1 MSPPNALAA
10 ETSPYLR
17 QHMHNP
23 VRWLPY
29 GPEAW
34 AKAQAERK
42 LVLVS
47 VGYSACHWCHVMEH
61 ETFSN
66 AEAAD
71 FMNAHFVCIK
81 VDREERPDV
90 DQVYME
96 AVQLMTRQ
104 GGWPLNCIALPD
116 GRPIWGSVYLPKNQW
131 LSSLQAIVDVESEDP
146 VRVRSYA
153 KKLTSAVEAMGQ
165 AAGPEES
172 TFLEAFHRWA
182 ESWDLEHGGRMGA
195 PKFPLPCQLDF
206 LGRASHSK
214 CLGPER
220 QQSARTH
227 ALRTLDG
234 LVRGGIHDHIG
245 GGFARY
251 SVDEAWHIPH
261 FEKMLYDNAQLVSA
275 LAAWADDAHPE
286 FADALTQAVAFM
298 EREWRLDHGGFCA
311 ALDADS
317 EGEEGTY
324 YLWTTAELQSLLA
337 PDEVARLDL
346 AFGLNGHS
354 LWERDQHVLRRKA
367 DSDVDHRNLRD
378 VLHKLQIW
386 RDGPSGRVKPGL
398 DQKVITSWN
407 ALAAIALAQA
417 ARRHA
422 DVPVKPALR
431 LGAYLRTQ
439 ARVPHRQDL
448 LRRTSHADG
457 GPVHEGFA
465 EDYAFTVEAFLELH
479 QSTQDRKW
487 LQEARALMATAMDRL
502 FDPESNTFWNNARGS
517 DTPFVRSRS
526 MEDGVIP
533 SANASFASGLWK
545 LGWALDIKAWRELSR
560 HMVRSRLAGATTL
573 AESGKWG
580 QVHLDQIDGF
590 TTVVVAV
597 GSDEQRQAVT
607 QAWWSS
613 QRPGT
618 WLEVVD
624 AGDAHIPAWM
634 EGKSPGPEGQPRWY
648 VCQEGA
654 CQLAVDTA
662 EQAWNLCPLS

>member
-1 MSPPNALAA
+1 
-10 ETSPYLR
+10 
-17 QHMHNP
+17 MHNP
-23 VRWLPY
+23 VHWLPY

-131 LSSLQAIVDVESEDP
+131 LSSLQAILDVESEHP
-146 VRVRSYA
+146 ERVRHYA
-153 KKLTSAVEAMGQ
+153 EKLTMAVDAMGQ
-165 AAGPEES
+165 IAGPEEVS
-172 TFLEAFHRWA
+172 LLDSFDSWT
-182 ESWDLEHGGRMGA
+182 ESWDLEHGGRLGA
-195 PKFPLPCQLDF
+195 PKFPLPGQLEF

-214 CLGPER
+214 RLGPKR
-220 QQSARTH
+220 QAQARAH
-227 ALRTLDG
+227 ALRTLG
-234 LVRGGIHDHIG
+234 AVVRGGIHDHVG

-251 SVDEAWHIPH
+251 SVDEAWHVPH
-261 FEKMLYDNAQLVSA
+261 FEKMLYDNAQLVSV
-275 LAAWADDAHPE
+275 LAEWADDSNPGFTE
-286 FADALTQAVAFM
+286 ALTRALAFM

-317 EGEEGTY
+317 EGQEGTY
-324 YLWTTAELQSLLA
+324 YLWTQEELNSLLTQE
-337 PDEVARLDL
+337 EVGCLHA
-346 AFGLNGHS
+346 AFGLDGHS
-354 LWERDQHVLRRKA
+354 LWEHGQHVLRQVANAHVNRR
-367 DSDVDHRNLRD
+367 DLQD
-378 VLHKLQIW
+378 VLHKLQTW
-386 RDGPSGRVKPGL
+386 RDGPEGRIKPGL
-398 DQKVITSWN
+398 DNKVLTSWN
-407 ALAAIALAQA
+407 ALTAIALAKA
-417 ARRHA
+417 ARFHA
-422 DVPVKPALR
+422 DLSMEPALR
-431 LGAYLRTQ
+431 LGQFLQ
-439 ARVPHRQDL
+439 AHARMPHRSDL

-457 GPVHEGFA
+457 GPLHEGFA

-479 QSTQDRKW
+479 QSTQDRQW
-487 LQEARALMATAMDRL
+487 LMEARALMATAMERL
-502 FDPESNTFWNNARGS
+502 FDPESKTFWNNARGS

-526 MEDGVIP
+526 MDDGVIP
-533 SANASFASGLWK
+533 SANASFASNLWK
-545 LGWALDIKAWRELSR
+545 LGWALDIEAWRALSR
-560 HMVRSRLAGATTL
+560 HMVQARFAGGAAL

-580 QVHLDQIDGF
+580 CVHLDQTESF

-597 GSDEQRQAVT
+597 ASADQRHAVT
-607 QAWWSS
+607 KAWWTAK
-613 QRPGT
+613 RPGT
-618 WLEVVD
+618 WLDVVGP
-624 AGDAHIPAWM
+624 GDAHIPTWM
-634 EGKSPGPEGQPRWY
+634 EGKRPGAEGQPRWY

-654 CQLAVDTA
+654 CQLAVNTA
-662 EQAWNLCPLS
+662 EQAWDLCPLS